1 MAHEAGGANNV
12 ARDRGEPP
20 QQAAIDARI
29 SAAESDVSQAVR
41 DGFRA
46 GATANEVMQVVIAAT
61 AEEAGDD
68 EWTRSFR
75 DRLRM
80 HGLNEIV
87 RVLQADPAK
96 AEEFAN
102 FMRERAEQETRAT
115 QQGPADDFSGLVET
129 WLSTLSPAERA
140 DFDRVMR
147 KESEALQVKGHAD
160 ALAAHECR
168 AHPDCGP
175 VTALGQSGHG
185 HHSSATGLWCW
196 HFSER
201 WIGPLDAPPPEGSEA
216 AMRRAQG
223 CIDGDPSI
231 HKTYPTAGPREG
243 YWSFDFA
250 AQAGLARR
258 RSPVTAPDAS
268 SEGWRARGAADAPV
282 ALWAISRAI
291 FDEPH
296 LGKAGAAAI
305 IEAYGRDMKRV
316 GPNVASVD
324 NSEARVK
331 LLSSFIADAN
341 RTEWEAAFLSA
352 PPDYMAQY
360 RAGFIETLNEQI
372 ANWAARPTKPPLNPE
387 LIAEEAR
394 WQRALMMGD
403 AGTMDDLWQRFLAK
417 GEVGTKERRGWRR
430 FVPGGRG

>member
-1 MAHEAGGANNV
+1 MSES
-12 ARDRGEPP
+12 AR
-20 QQAAIDARI
+20 
-29 SAAESDVSQAVR
+29 AENDLSQAVR

-61 AEEAGDD
+61 APEAGDD

-80 HGLNEIV
+80 HGIDEIV

-96 AEEFAN
+96 AEDFAN
-102 FMRERAEQETRAT
+102 SMRPRAEQEIGAT
-115 QQGPADDFSGLVET
+115 QQTPPDDLSAVVET
-129 WLSTLSPAERA
+129 WLATLPPAERA

-147 KESEALQVKGHAD
+147 QEAKDQRAKQHAE
-160 ALAAHECR
+160 ALAAHECPE
-168 AHPDCGP
+168 HPDCGQ

-185 HHSSATGLWCW
+185 HHSNDTGLWCW
-196 HFSER
+196 HFSEA
-201 WIGPLDAPPPEGSEA
+201 WIGPIDPPPPEGSDA

-243 YWSFDFA
+243 YWSFDYA

-268 SEGWRARGAADAPV
+268 SEGWSARGAADAPV
-282 ALWAISRAI
+282 AMRAIMRAI

-296 LGKAGAAAI
+296 LGKDRAVAI
-305 IEAYGRDMKRV
+305 IEVYGPDMKRV
-316 GPNVASVD
+316 GPNAM
-324 NSEARVK
+324 NFHLSEARVK

-341 RTEWEAAFLSA
+341 RTEWETVFLSA
-352 PPDYMAQY
+352 PEDYMVQY
-360 RAGFIETLNEQI
+360 RAGFIRALDQQM
-372 ANWAARPTKPPLNPE
+372 ANWIAEPTKPPTAPE
-387 LIAEEAR
+387 VVAEEKR
-394 WQRALMMGD
+394 WQLALMIGGITD
-403 AGTMDDLWQRFLAK
+403 QDRADFLGGSAA
-417 GEVGTKERRGWRR
+417 KERSGWRR
-430 FVPGGRG
+430 FLPGGGG